1 MQLGP
6 PNPPDRALH
15 PLFNAMTIAAMLSEA
30 RTVERRGCFVDR
42 RISDIGIRPMA
53 PTPEAGEDLQ
63 DEQPAVSDRLFAGSR
78 VFITGGM
85 GFLGGHVAKRLV
97 GLGAEV
103 TVFDLDVS
111 RARPSIVNDPAE
123 ALHSRL
129 SLVQGDIRLAA
140 DLRAV
145 LVDPFDYVFHFAAY
159 SVIERSTQHPV
170 DTIQTNALG
179 VVNLLEVL
187 RHAAWRAKSITF
199 ASTDKVYG
207 EMGTSSYSE
216 ESPLRG
222 IGVYDAAKLAGDVF
236 ARMYNEVFGLPTVVM
251 RLCNVFGPHDH
262 NVAFRLIPKAL
273 ARIYQGDDPE
283 PPVLYYDSLNHWRD
297 YIYVDDAVDAFL
309 LVASR
314 TTCHGHVYNVAAATH
329 APTPQILKD
338 LVDCAAALECSHDPK
353 RHAAIEHNGI
363 RVEMRI
369 GVPGVVAIDRQHLDG
384 SKLRALGFAP
394 KTSFA
399 DGLTRTVAFYRS
411 HYRAPD
417 RAPDRSPDRTDH
429 LGQDGSQDHEQLA
442 KA

>member
-1 MQLGP
+1 
-6 PNPPDRALH
+6 
-15 PLFNAMTIAAMLSEA
+15 MTLAAVFSEA
-30 RTVERRGCFVDR
+30 RTVERRGFFVDR
-42 RISDIGIRPMA
+42 RIAGVEAR
-53 PTPEAGEDLQ
+53 TPAAGSEDLQ
-63 DEQPAVSDRLFAGSR
+63 DDDQLAESDRSFAGTR
-78 VFITGGM
+78 VLITGGM

-111 RARPSIVNDPAE
+111 SARPSIVNDPGE
-123 ALHSRL
+123 GLHSRL
-129 SLVQGDIRLAA
+129 SLVRGDIRLAA

-145 LVDPFDYVFHFAAY
+145 LAHPFDYVFHFAAY
-159 SVIERSTQHPV
+159 SVIEHSTQHPV

-187 RHAAWRAKSITF
+187 RHAAWRPKSITF

-273 ARIYQGDDPE
+273 ARIYEGDEPE

-309 LVASR
+309 LVGSR
-314 TTCHGHVYNVAAATH
+314 TRCHGHVYNVAAATH
-329 APTPQILKD
+329 APTPQVLKD
-338 LVDCAAALECSHDPK
+338 LVDCAAALESSHDPK
-353 RHAAIEHNGI
+353 RRAAIEHNGI
-363 RVEMRI
+363 RVEMRN

-384 SKLRALGFAP
+384 SKLRALGFVP

-399 DGLTRTVAFYRS
+399 DGLTQTVTFYRA
-411 HYRAPD
+411 HYRCEGGSD
-417 RAPDRSPDRTDH
+417 RRPQDRSVDRPLDRSMDREH
-429 LGQDGSQDHEQLA
+429 LVHA
-442 KA
+442 

>member
-1 MQLGP
+1 MTLVTALCEV
-6 PNPPDRALH
+6 RA
-15 PLFNAMTIAAMLSEA
+15 
-30 RTVERRGCFVDR
+30 VERRGCFVDR
-42 RISDIGIRPMA
+42 RVADNGARPSG
-53 PTPEAGEDLQ
+53 PTPDAGESLT
-63 DEQPAVSDRLFAGSR
+63 EVEPATFDHVFAGTR
-78 VFITGGM
+78 VLITGGM
-85 GFLGGHVAKRLV
+85 GFLGGHLARRLV

-111 RARPSIVNDPAE
+111 RDRPSIINDPAE
-123 ALHSRL
+123 GLHSRL
-129 SLVQGDIRLAA
+129 SVVRGDIRLAA

-145 LVDPFDYVFHFAAY
+145 LADPFDYVFHFAAY

-187 RHAAWRAKSITF
+187 RHAAWRPQSITF

-273 ARIYQGDDPE
+273 ARIYKGDEPE

-309 LVASR
+309 LVGSR
-314 TTCHGHVYNVAAATH
+314 TRCHGHVYNVAAATH

-353 RHAAIEHNGI
+353 RRAAIEHNGI
-363 RVEMRI
+363 RVEMRN

-399 DGLTRTVAFYRS
+399 DGLTQTVAFYRA
-411 HYRAPD
+411 HYR
-417 RAPDRSPDRTDH
+417 
-429 LGQDGSQDHEQLA
+429 SQDHAQDRSQNRGDHQTHGRAQDHEHLA
-442 KA
+442 NA